1 MKRLKQLSLILFIS
15 VGLFSCEAEKADAD
29 ITNEFLTGKQIFRC
43 DVDGKTRVTDSVVVS
58 YNGVNVSITAY
69 LLSRDTLESQ
79 KFRYD
84 TFTIN
89 FSKLGT
95 GNYISSLG
103 NVVVDET
110 LGISNATYRQSGKS
124 WVYSTDNLDLDPV
137 NTPSVNL
144 QTGNLIISDINDK
157 AKYFG
162 GEFEYDI
169 YPPKRENPNNTV
181 APVRIRNGAFQYL
194 KYD

>member
-15 VGLFSCEAEKADAD
+15 IGLFSCEAEKADED
-29 ITNEFLTGKQIFRC
+29 ITNEYLTGKQIFRC
-43 DVDGKTRVTDSVVVS
+43 EVDGITRVTDSV
-58 YNGVNVSITAY
+58 NVSFSGGSVSVTAF
-69 LLSRDTLESQ
+69 LLSRDTLESK
-79 KFRYD
+79 KFKYD

-89 FSKLGT
+89 FSRLSP

-103 NVVVDET
+103 NVVIDET
-110 LGISNATYRQSGKS
+110 LGVSNANYQQSGKNWS
-124 WVYSTDNLDLDPV
+124 YSTDNLDLDPV
-137 NTPSVNL
+137 TTPSVNL
-144 QTGNLIISDINDK
+144 QTGNLVISDINDK

-181 APVRIRNGAFQYL
+181 PPIRIRNGAFQYL
-194 KYD
+194 KYY